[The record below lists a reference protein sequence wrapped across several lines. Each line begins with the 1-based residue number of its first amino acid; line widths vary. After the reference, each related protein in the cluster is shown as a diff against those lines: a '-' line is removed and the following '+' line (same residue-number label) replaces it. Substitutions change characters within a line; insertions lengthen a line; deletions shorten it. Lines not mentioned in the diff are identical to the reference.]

1 MEAMA
6 GVSRFC
12 RCESGAIAAEYG
24 LLVGFISLAIVGAV
38 ATFGIT
44 VKERLYD
51 SFLAKFP

>member
-6 GVSRFC
+6 GITRFC
-12 RCESGAIAAEYG
+12 RCETGAIAAEYG
-24 LLVGFISLAIVGAV
+24 LLVGFFSLAIVGAV
-38 ATFGIT
+38 ATFGIG

>member
-6 GVSRFC
+6 GIIRFC
-12 RCESGAIAAEYG
+12 RCETGAIAAEYG

-38 ATFGIT
+38 ATFGIG